1 MMSTVSRMKNIDSL
15 HTFYYY
21 EDKKLVTLDVVPD
34 ASICDDQA
42 FTDLIIKELKSLYSN
57 LEFNIIIDYNY

>member
-1 MMSTVSRMKNIDSL
+1 MSTVSRMKNIDSL

-34 ASICDDQA
+34 AS
-42 FTDLIIKELKSLYSN
+42 TDLIIKELKSLYSN